1 MLFDW
6 AAKPGGFH
14 RIHFIFPSNNLFH
27 NLNQNPVLMNA
38 YQAMSCNKVVMH
50 SSKIFRNSFSI
61 LEILK
66 LAISLWLKCLFG
78 KKLIVL
84 HSDDFLVRFIKYYK
98 VLMPNAQFCRCP
110 KSLNYINKER
120 HTVKTQKF
128 TADHVF
134 VFSEENK
141 CDYELGPG
149 QSYQVIGFFEM
160 LPILDKIYKSG

>member
-1 MLFDW
+1 MSSREFLVLLPPRLGGLDLIIPMLFDW

-78 KKLIVL
+78 K
-84 HSDDFLVRFIKYYK
+84 S
-98 VLMPNAQFCRCP
+98 
-110 KSLNYINKER
+110 
-120 HTVKTQKF
+120 
-128 TADHVF
+128 
-134 VFSEENK
+134 
-141 CDYELGPG
+141 
-149 QSYQVIGFFEM
+149 
-160 LPILDKIYKSG
+160 

>member
-1 MLFDW
+1 MSYKSQGHLVDAKNNSLLHAKTHGLSILTMKMIGDLHELSSEKFMEDNSNEFTGIPGSRASTPWWFRLDHTHASDW

-66 LAISLWLKCLFG
+66 LAISLLAQMP
-78 KKLIVL
+78 
-84 HSDDFLVRFIKYYK
+84 FL
-98 VLMPNAQFCRCP
+98 A
-110 KSLNYINKER
+110 KS
-120 HTVKTQKF
+120 
-128 TADHVF
+128 
-134 VFSEENK
+134 
-141 CDYELGPG
+141 
-149 QSYQVIGFFEM
+149 
-160 LPILDKIYKSG
+160 